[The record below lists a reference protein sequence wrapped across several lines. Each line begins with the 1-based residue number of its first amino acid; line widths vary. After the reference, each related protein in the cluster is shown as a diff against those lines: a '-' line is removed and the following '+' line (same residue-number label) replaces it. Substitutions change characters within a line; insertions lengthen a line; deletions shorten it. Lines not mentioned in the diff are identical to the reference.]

1 MYLIFV
7 WKKES
12 GLPGRPSWA
21 DGSCPVVV
29 SRQLVDA
36 VGWVDV
42 VGKKFVYRNRE
53 LTVIGVVA
61 GVKHAVFEPSS
72 EAILFP
78 FEHLTFMECVAK
90 VKKGHE
96 ADFYNACDKEFKR
109 AGLNNDVELF
119 VFPMEEWK
127 AFSMVGT
134 MLSVAAQARAGF
146 FLVYFCVY
154 WNIRIILVTV
164 EKRLKEYALQ
174 LALGA
179 TRRDLMK
186 MVLGESLLI
195 SVMASI
201 PSVLLAF
208 FIYDFTVENI
218 AAVVTTILLMCLF
231 SLFSAWYP
239 AYRISRVNP
248 AEVLHYE

>member
-1 MYLIFV
+1 M
-7 WKKES
+7 
-12 GLPGRPSWA
+12 PA
-21 DGSCPVVV
+21 
-29 SRQLVDA
+29 
-36 VGWVDV
+36 
-42 VGKKFVYRNRE
+42 
-53 LTVIGVVA
+53 
-61 GVKHAVFEPSS
+61 
-72 EAILFP
+72 
-78 FEHLTFMECVAK
+78 
-90 VKKGHE
+90 
-96 ADFYNACDKEFKR
+96 
-109 AGLNNDVELF
+109 
-119 VFPMEEWK
+119 
-127 AFSMVGT
+127 
-134 MLSVAAQARAGF
+134 F
-146 FLVYFCVY
+146 FLFIFAFIGTFGLF
-154 WNIRIILVTV
+154 WLQSK
-164 EKRLKEYALQ
+164 KRLKEYALQ